1 MEQSVKA
8 SKVMVM
14 RDRQQMR
21 DNNNNN
27 NNNTNNNNK
36 GKEFLNVVKLLKKWK
51 PNYYLEVY
59 LTF

>member
-14 RDRQQMR
+14 RDRRQMR

-27 NNNTNNNNK
+27 NNNNR